1 MLDDFDETV
10 DDCRIV
16 ARVSRAATFCAR
28 LSHAVRTRKG
38 KRFTD
43 VHDLFGKRARLRPKA
58 RTQEDETTYT
68 FPELLLGTAL
78 LNVPYSV
85 WEARDFFASVGGKV
99 GQPAD
104 LGALEGI
111 FVAFWLEVAA
121 RRGKYRDPDDE
132 PAWADCKSPVRSRRP
147 AVLRCLHA
155 VDATRV
161 HRTRSWVFSFLISSA
176 FGPSRVTAMLHT
188 GSMARRRPVEAV
200 L

>member
-10 DDCRIV
+10 DDCRVV

-78 LNVPYSV
+78 LNVPFSV

-104 LGALEGI
+104 LGQLEGI

-121 RRGKYRDPDDE
+121 RRGKYKDPDE
-132 PAWADCKSPVRSRRP
+132 PAWADCKSPVVETGAEIKFTARLRSQPHRSRP
-147 AVLRCLHA
+147 KI
-155 VDATRV
+155 
-161 HRTRSWVFSFLISSA
+161 RSCGAS
-176 FGPSRVTAMLHT
+176 GRRAMRSLPPQQT
-188 GSMARRRPVEAV
+188 CT
-200 L
+200 

>member
-28 LSHAVRTRKG
+28 LSHAVRSKKG

-78 LNVPYSV
+78 LNVPFSV
-85 WEARDFFASVGGKV
+85 WEARDFFAAVGGKV

-104 LGALEGI
+104 LGQLEGI

-121 RRGKYRDPDDE
+121 RRGKYKDPDE

-147 AVLRCLHA
+147 AVLRRLHA
-155 VDATRV
+155 IDATRV
-161 HRTRSWVFSFLISSA
+161 HLTMKWVVSFLLKRP
-176 FGPSRVTAMLHT
+176 FGP
-188 GSMARRRPVEAV
+188 RRAQNRK
-200 L
+200 

>member
-58 RTQEDETTYT
+58 RTQEDETQYT

-78 LNVPYSV
+78 LNVPFSI

-104 LGALEGI
+104 LGQLEGI

-121 RRGKYRDPDDE
+121 RRGKYKDPDE
-132 PAWADCKSPVRSRRP
+132 PAWADCKSPVVETGVEIKFTARSLLNRR
-147 AVLRCLHA
+147 VDLHA
-155 VDATRV
+155 IDAT
-161 HRTRSWVFSFLISSA
+161 
-176 FGPSRVTAMLHT
+176 P
-188 GSMARRRPVEAV
+188 AR
-200 L
+200 